1 MSGDDSYLQHCELLF
16 EQILS
21 EEGTRLPSARR
32 YANRLRTPETGVQVR
47 APALSLCVS
56 LHFLPLPH
64 MFMCALA
71 RASVC
76 AYVCGRV
83 CVLMLAFVNVCM

>member
-47 APALSLCVS
+47 APALSL
-56 LHFLPLPH
+56 
-64 MFMCALA
+64 
-71 RASVC
+71 SVC
-76 AYVCGRV
+76 PFIFYLYLICSCARSHVHL
-83 CVLMLAFVNVCM
+83 CVLMSVNVCVCLCLRL